1 MTVTAVPDFA
11 HTDLADPVV
20 HAEQDLRPLWRRL
33 RSRHPVA
40 HHPTPDGRGFWV
52 VTPHRLVEEVCV
64 SSERFTSVRGNTL
77 GTLLAGGDPAGGGML
92 AVSDGP
98 RHRGVHRELMRAF
111 TAQALAPYQERIV
124 SRIDD
129 LVRRAV
135 ARGRVDFARDV
146 ARPIPMAAVCDML
159 GVPEGD
165 REALY
170 ADASHTLASETPVTD
185 GLSTRLARQQILLY
199 FARMVRSLR
208 GRPGE
213 DLLGLLV
220 RMTESEIGLTQDE
233 LLYNCYSLLLG
244 GEETTRYT
252 MSGTIRAL
260 ADHPDQWRRL
270 VRGEVGLDTATEEL
284 LRWTTAPMHVGR
296 TAVRDTELGGVRI
309 AGGDIVTAWITAAND
324 DEAQFGDPQRLDLG
338 RTPNRHL
345 AFLRGPHTCP
355 GARLVRIEMTALL
368 EALITYADG
377 WEITGKAVPVYS
389 TFMQG
394 LSSLPVR
401 FVPRVGPRP
410 RPPRHA
416 DDVE

>member
-1 MTVTAVPDFA
+1 MTRTAVPKLAD
-11 HTDLADPVV
+11 TDLTDPVV
-20 HAEQDLRPLWRRL
+20 HAERDLRPLWRHL
-33 RSRHPVA
+33 RRHRPVA
-40 HHPTPDGRGFWV
+40 HHATPDGRGFWV
-52 VTPHRLVEEVCV
+52 VTPHQLVEEVCV
-64 SSERFTSVRGNTL
+64 SAERFTSVRGNTL

-98 RHRGVHRELMRAF
+98 RHRSVHRELMRAF
-111 TAQALAPYQERIV
+111 TAQALAPYRERIV
-124 SRIDD
+124 ARIDG
-129 LVRRAV
+129 LVRAAV
-135 ARGRVDFARDV
+135 ARGEADFAREV

-185 GLSTRLARQQILLY
+185 DVSTRLARQEILLY
-199 FARMVRSLR
+199 FARLVRSLR
-208 GRPGE
+208 GEPGD

-220 RMTESEIGLTQDE
+220 RMTESEIGLTEDE

-252 MSGTIRAL
+252 MSGTVQAL

-270 VRGEVGLDTATEEL
+270 VRGEVALDTAVEEL

-309 AGGDIVTAWITAAND
+309 AEGDIVTAWISAAND
-324 DEAQFGDPQRLDLG
+324 DETTFDEPRRLDLG

-368 EALITYADG
+368 TALVTHADG
-377 WEITGKAVPVYS
+377 WEITGRAVPVYS

-410 RPPRHA
+410 RPPKHA
-416 DDVE
+416 DDAE